1 MGIFHSLDK
10 MYRSALLISA
20 FYSSLPPLTQSN
32 PLVALKSQL
41 PAEPIEDP
49 ALWAWGRHPDNGLDY
64 AAKNGFTVEFCLEN
78 PDLIRTAKCKLPLE
92 DCLANPEYIS
102 LPGCLGNTFTIDTCL
117 EFPDLLKR
125 SPRCL
130 DAIGPDFEPTLF
142 QCQDNKEILCK
153 MNLCEKHKFIV
164 KC

>member
-1 MGIFHSLDK
+1 

-41 PAEPIEDP
+41 PPEPIEDP
-49 ALWAWGRHPDNGLDY
+49 AVWAWGRHPDNGLDY

-102 LPGCLGNTFTIDTCL
+102 LPGCL
-117 EFPDLLKR
+117 
-125 SPRCL
+125 

>member
-20 FYSSLPPLTQSN
+20 FYSSLPHLTQSN

-102 LPGCLGNTFTIDTCL
+102 LPGCL
-117 EFPDLLKR
+117 
-125 SPRCL
+125 

>member
-1 MGIFHSLDK
+1 MGASPFFKMNQFSIVLIAFFQSSIPSLI
-10 MYRSALLISA
+10 AT
-20 FYSSLPPLTQSN
+20 PVQ
-32 PLVALKSQL
+32 VQLKSQI
-41 PAEPIEDP
+41 PPDPIENP
-49 ALWAWGRHPDNGLDY
+49 ADWAWGLHPDNGLDY

-102 LPGCLGNTFTIDTCL
+102 LPGCL
-117 EFPDLLKR
+117 
-125 SPRCL
+125 

-164 KC
+164 